1 MGNKEIW
8 TTERERRHW
17 NGWICCVSHCLGKRL
32 RCTYLLVR
40 QKLCGAKRCSPP
52 VAMAVSAWQ
61 ALSPLQWARWGWDT
75 LLGGAG
81 DGNSPDS
88 DPALGLLRR
97 LSWGSRHDSMI
108 RDAGEGVRQRWDR
121 MGLWGCIS
129 SNGTWTRRAW
139 ELCFHLCT
147 CV

>member
-1 MGNKEIW
+1 MSTCVAGSSIVV
-8 TTERERRHW
+8 RR
-17 NGWICCVSHCLGKRL
+17 G
-32 RCTYLLVR
+32 
-40 QKLCGAKRCSPP
+40 

-81 DGNSPDS
+81 DEDSPGL

-108 RDAGEGVRQRWDR
+108 KAAGDPVRQR
-121 MGLWGCIS
+121 
-129 SNGTWTRRAW
+129 
-139 ELCFHLCT
+139 
-147 CV
+147 